1 MEINVAS
8 RVVQPT
14 TLHPENASRKQATID
29 IALFAPHNEH
39 VELIA
44 QWNDWKP
51 QPMSKGDDGWWRVP
65 VTLEDGEHL
74 YRFRVKSTSYFA
86 NGEML
91 DISDPYA
98 LQVRPDQDEN
108 AVLRIKDGK
117 RVWTTYEWKHDAVP
131 LPTNDKLVIYE
142 MHIGDFTG
150 TKEKTGTFLGAIE
163 KLDYIKSL
171 GINAVELMPVKE
183 FPGRGWGYS
192 LKSLFG
198 VENSYGTPDD
208 LCRFIDECHRMGIR
222 VIIDGVYNHA
232 HADAYLAKIA
242 YEYWFYR
249 TNPDGP
255 EMDWGPKYNFEHFDS
270 VYNLF
275 PARKYVIDSLLF
287 WVEKFH
293 IDGIRFDA
301 TAAIKNFDIMREF
314 TDAAYSKVEERKPFI
329 CIAEHVPQDPEI
341 TGRERGRPMDAAWHE
356 PLGRLLQAVISFTEQ
371 GGQKPQDLDALS
383 KMLDPATNGYGLATR
398 AVSFVGNHDYKR
410 PMTILGEEG
419 HLFGDA
425 AFRRMKI
432 GHALLLT
439 APGIPMIWMGTEF
452 GMPSDKS
459 LDPMPLDW
467 SLLDNHDNSDLLEF
481 HRRLVA
487 LRNCDPALRSDFFQ
501 TLLADQERQL
511 FAFKRWTDNG
521 SVTIVVANLKDD
533 DVGEITLPVE
543 GLDGFEFDDAVEG
556 GRFKAEANAIKLTL
570 GKSQVRVLASV
581 PQKS

>member
-1 MEINVAS
+1 MQSLESPAIRAAH
-8 RVVQPT
+8 PT
-14 TLHPENASRKQATID
+14 DKSNNKAVTEL
-29 IALFAPHNEH
+29 ALFAPHNEV
-39 VELIA
+39 VELVA

-51 QPMSKGDDGWWRVP
+51 QPLTKGDDGWWRASVS
-65 VTLEDGEHL
+65 LEDGDYA
-74 YRFRVKSTSYFA
+74 YRFRVKSLSYFA
-86 NGEML
+86 LCEML
-91 DISDPYA
+91 DVSDPYA
-98 LQVRPDQDEN
+98 LQICKDTDDN
-108 AVLRIKDGK
+108 ALLCIRDGQ
-117 RVWTTYEWKHDAVP
+117 RVWTTYDWRHDDVP

-150 TKEKTGTFLGAIE
+150 TKEKPGTFLSAIE
-163 KLDYIKSL
+163 KLDYLTSL

-198 VENSYGTPDD
+198 VENSYGTPDE
-208 LCRFIDECHRMGIR
+208 LCRFVDECHARGMR

-255 EMDWGPKYNFEHFDS
+255 EMDWGPKYNFEHYDAVFDI
-270 VYNLF
+270 F

-293 IDGIRFDA
+293 LDGIRFDA
-301 TAAIKNFDIMREF
+301 TAAIRNFDVMREF
-314 TDAAYSKVEERKPFI
+314 TDATYSKVEERKPFI

-356 PLGRLLQAVISFTEQ
+356 PLGRLFQAIISFTEQ
-371 GGQKPQDLDALS
+371 GGQKLHDLAALA
-383 KMLDPATNGYGLATR
+383 KMLDPATNGYELATR
-398 AVSFVGNHDYKR
+398 AITFVGNHDYKR

-419 HLFGDA
+419 KVFGEA
-425 AFRRMKI
+425 AFRRMKL

-459 LDPMPLDW
+459 LDPRPLDW
-467 SLLDNHDNSDLLEF
+467 SLLNNADNTDLLDH
-481 HRRLVA
+481 HRKLIA
-487 LRNCDPALRSDFFQ
+487 LRHSNPALRSDFFQ
-501 TLLADQERQL
+501 TLLCDQERQL
-511 FAFKRWTDNG
+511 IAFKRWTEDG
-521 SVTIVVANLKDD
+521 SVAVVVANLRDQETG
-533 DVGEITLPVE
+533 DVAVPIAD
-543 GLDGFEFDDAVEG
+543 LDGKDFQDVIGTGTFHVESG
-556 GRFKAEANAIKLTL
+556 ELKLQL
-570 GKSQVRVLASV
+570 AQSEVKVLV
-581 PQKS
+581 VGTK